1 MATERFRKLADHEL
15 DADQAHVAQVLT
27 SGPRGGVP
35 APFQALL
42 RSPDLTDKVRELG
55 DYIRFRNS
63 LPGRLR
69 ELVSMMATR
78 FWPAPSAFHSHRN
91 TALKEGLDPAIA
103 EAVTAATRP
112 AAMPPDET
120 LVYDFCD
127 QLLNGRD
134 VKDATYDACIARFGE
149 RTVMDMVATAGYFSL
164 ISLVLVAK
172 RQPLPEGAAPLPAR
186 RT

>member
-1 MATERFRKLADHEL
+1 MATERFRRLSDQEM
-15 DADQAHVAQVLT
+15 DADQARVAQVLT

-69 ELVSMMATR
+69 ELVSMLATR
-78 FWPAPSAFHSHRN
+78 FWPAPSAFHSHRQ
-91 TALKEGLDPAIA
+91 TAIKEGLDPAIA
-103 EAVTAATRP
+103 EAIAAGARP

-127 QLLNGRD
+127 RLLNNRD
-134 VKDATYDACIARFGE
+134 VDETTYEACIARFGE
-149 RTVMDMVATAGYFSL
+149 RTVMDMIATAGYFCL

-172 RQPLPEGAAPLPAR
+172 RQPLPEGAALPAR
-186 RT
+186 RS